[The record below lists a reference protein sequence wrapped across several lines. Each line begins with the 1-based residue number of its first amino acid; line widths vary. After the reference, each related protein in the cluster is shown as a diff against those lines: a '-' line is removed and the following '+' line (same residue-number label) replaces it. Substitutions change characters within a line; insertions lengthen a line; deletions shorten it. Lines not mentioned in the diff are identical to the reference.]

1 MKNVGNADACQTIG
15 RMCQAGNKQGQPP
28 WKSLCD
34 DESTWDELNKSLGF
48 YGSFGTLD
56 AARQWYVDT
65 KAENSDY
72 MKTLFPSN
80 SHIDHLR
87 NLTPREHFQDICMD
101 RKAMY
106 AHKKAIDEAY
116 EDGGQPTTIDLLIYR
131 NMIKVMCDLP
141 NAPHSLVQAKWIV
154 GIDDRALEFIPG
166 SVIQVDRA
174 TNSDLTLG
182 RDHPDVRAMHEQITL
197 NSYPNKFEDYA
208 EIALIAVRENSDN
221 LRYVPG
227 AINDINGMQKFAPCE
242 GFAKIVKAAVMEH
255 GSVLSK
261 VPGSQV
267 NPAEWTEY
275 PAPPSPIEPMENY
288 KELAI
293 LAAKTYWRAL
303 MWVPGSIDPDSG
315 RQLREPIE
323 GYKEI
328 AEAFVRNSGRALMY
342 VPGSVNHPER
352 TTSSVEPIEGYKE
365 IAKLAIDNFLTVGNS
380 FVPEELMETE
390 EMSSFQEQAKQRVI
404 EQADR
409 NKQVREARKAVTK
422 AEELPGA
429 RTRARTKAEERAREE
444 YERARFLQQQAQT
457 QEAIAAM
464 SL

>member
-1 MKNVGNADACQTIG
+1 VIQ
-15 RMCQAGNKQGQPP
+15 
-28 WKSLCD
+28 
-34 DESTWDELNKSLGF
+34 
-48 YGSFGTLD
+48 
-56 AARQWYVDT
+56 
-65 KAENSDY
+65 
-72 MKTLFPSN
+72 
-80 SHIDHLR
+80 
-87 NLTPREHFQDICMD
+87 MD
-101 RKAMY
+101 R
-106 AHKKAIDEAY
+106 
-116 EDGGQPTTIDLLIYR
+116 
-131 NMIKVMCDLP
+131 
-141 NAPHSLVQAKWIV
+141 
-154 GIDDRALEFIPG
+154 F
-166 SVIQVDRA
+166 

-221 LRYVPG
+221 LRFVPG

-267 NPAEWTEY
+267 NPADYTAY

-328 AEAFVRNSGRALMY
+328 AEAFMRTGNGQALMY
-342 VPGSVNHPER
+342 VPGSVNEPDR

-365 IAKLAIDNFLTVGNS
+365 IAKVAMDNNYAVGN
-380 FVPEELMETE
+380 
-390 EMSSFQEQAKQRVI
+390 
-404 EQADR
+404 
-409 NKQVREARKAVTK
+409 
-422 AEELPGA
+422 
-429 RTRARTKAEERAREE
+429 
-444 YERARFLQQQAQT
+444 
-457 QEAIAAM
+457 
-464 SL
+464 